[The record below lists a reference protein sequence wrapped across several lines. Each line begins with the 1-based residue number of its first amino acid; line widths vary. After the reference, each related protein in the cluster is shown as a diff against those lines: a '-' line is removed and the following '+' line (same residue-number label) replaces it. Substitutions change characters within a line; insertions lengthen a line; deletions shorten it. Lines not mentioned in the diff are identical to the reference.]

1 MLVYTRYVR
10 SLSRD
15 ELNAVWGDYRV
26 VGRRFGLRER
36 DMPRDIDG
44 FEAYMAGM
52 YASGELYV
60 TDAARE
66 LAIDIVLRP
75 PVPLHLRPLVELV
88 NQITV
93 GWLPSD
99 IRRQYGFS
107 WDPLRAAALRGG
119 AEYVKRVAVP
129 TADRVGIGLRLR

>member
-1 MLVYTRYVR
+1 
-10 SLSRD
+10 
-15 ELNAVWGDYRV
+15 
-26 VGRRFGLRER
+26 
-36 DMPRDIDG
+36 MPRDIDG
-44 FEAYMAGM
+44 FEAYMADM
-52 YASGELYV
+52 YASGDLYV
-60 TDAARE
+60 TAAARE
-66 LAIDIVLRP
+66 LAVDIVLHP

>member
-1 MLVYTRYVR
+1 
-10 SLSRD
+10 
-15 ELNAVWGDYRV
+15 
-26 VGRRFGLRER
+26 
-36 DMPRDIDG
+36 
-44 FEAYMAGM
+44 M
-52 YASGELYV
+52 YASGELHV
-60 TDAARE
+60 TEAARE
-66 LAIDIVLRP
+66 LAIDIVLHP

>member
-1 MLVYTRYVR
+1 
-10 SLSRD
+10 
-15 ELNAVWGDYRV
+15 
-26 VGRRFGLRER
+26 
-36 DMPRDIDG
+36 
-44 FEAYMAGM
+44 
-52 YASGELYV
+52 
-60 TDAARE
+60 
-66 LAIDIVLRP
+66 
-75 PVPLHLRPLVELV
+75 V

-93 GWLPSD
+93 GWLPGD